1 MARLGGT
8 YEDIEERLSRL
19 EQVYGTV
26 TVNQSTFEVEGERYR
41 RVAEGTRADGV
52 DVHVVV
58 HNDTDDVLVRRR
70 DSGWT
75 IPQGTV
81 KRGESPEAAA
91 ERIVRESADVDC
103 AVQDVANATIVGIC
117 NSEDP
122 SAETLYQL
130 QIVFTAEVEEPPAST
145 TETVRW
151 DDEPNAA
158 GLEPVR

>member
-1 MARLGGT
+1 
-8 YEDIEERLSRL
+8 
-19 EQVYGTV
+19 
-26 TVNQSTFEVEGERYR
+26 VEP
-41 RVAEGTRADGV
+41 D
-52 DVHVVV
+52 
-58 HNDTDDVLVRRR
+58 
-70 DSGWT
+70 
-75 IPQGTV
+75 
-81 KRGESPEAAA
+81 ESPERAA

-103 AVQDVANATIVGIC
+103 AVQDVSNATIVGIC

-158 GLEPVR
+158 GLESVR